1 MFIIIKFLYVSL
13 NWAGEQC
20 HDSNF
25 FLAPL
30 FGENSQ
36 ATFNKCAN
44 DAMQNALNDKDAI
57 INKNIVSLTK
67 SIKDL
72 SNNKVYIASNSGGG
86 NTPASDNYTQL
97 AGSIG
102 TIQNN
107 LSKILGSIVLSSYM
121 NNGVLQSTNSLQNS
135 QLTNLI
141 KEYNAVG
148 QNITNQEQ
156 AINAMQSM
164 TYK

>member
-1 MFIIIKFLYVSL
+1 
-13 NWAGEQC
+13 
-20 HDSNF
+20 
-25 FLAPL
+25 
-30 FGENSQ
+30 
-36 ATFNKCAN
+36 
-44 DAMQNALNDKDAI
+44 
-57 INKNIVSLTK
+57 
-67 SIKDL
+67 
-72 SNNKVYIASNSGGG
+72 
-86 NTPASDNYTQL
+86 
-97 AGSIG
+97 
-102 TIQNN
+102 
-107 LSKILGSIVLSSYM
+107 M